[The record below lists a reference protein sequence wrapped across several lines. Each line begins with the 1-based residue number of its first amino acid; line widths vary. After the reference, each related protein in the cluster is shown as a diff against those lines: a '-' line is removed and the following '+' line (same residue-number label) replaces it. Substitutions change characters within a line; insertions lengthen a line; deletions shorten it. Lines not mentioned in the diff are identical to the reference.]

1 MFVFGVIKF
10 WLNGSFI
17 FNSSYIEF
25 GFCWG
30 VWISIGGFS
39 GWGGISCGVLFT
51 LLLLNNLLY
60 IYLI

>member
-30 VWISIGGFS
+30 IWISIGGYS
-39 GWGGISCGVLFT
+39 GWDGISCGVLFI
-51 LLLLNNLLY
+51 LLLNNLLN

>member
-30 VWISIGGFS
+30 VWISIGGYS
-39 GWGGISCGVLFT
+39 GWDGISCGVLFI
-51 LLLLNNLLY
+51 LLLFSF
-60 IYLI
+60 IGGGI